1 MISTSRN
8 SGFTL
13 VELITAM
20 GVTAVL
26 SALML
31 GLASQLLSIW
41 RRETGVLSTRAQADL
56 VFEQLSRDLEA
67 LVMRR
72 DGNVW
77 FAATVQPSPQIGRG
91 DSTMSDA
98 EWEGRV
104 KPGNELPGTPG
115 SSLSLEPTSGSLA
128 DMRFGQAG
136 VWLRFFSIVPDTQ
149 TSLSNLSAPRA
160 VAYQLVR
167 RRVTASASARGR
179 ATAPFRYTLYRSS
192 ARPMS
197 PSWPDENSTFAVG
210 YDLFSAASNPHYNRG
225 DSSVIDHVGNIRAPR
240 RYEQILGNNVIDF
253 GVRCWGRDSTGR
265 WSPLFP
271 APSISRSGTLGLG
284 FAATTRDGLH
294 REYAIPPSSGTST
307 PLSAEAIRYGF
318 PEQVDIFIR
327 ILTEE
332 GAQKIEAFETGRIVS
347 PFGEGTDAEAWWRI
361 ALQHSHVFV
370 HTVRVQAQPF

>member
-1 MISTSRN
+1 MVYSSRKF
-8 SGFTL
+8 GFTL

-31 GLASQLLSIW
+31 GLASQLLSVW
-41 RRETGVLSTRAQADL
+41 KRETGALSTRAQADL
-56 VFEQLSRDLEA
+56 VFEQLTRDLEA

-77 FAATVQPSPQIGRG
+77 LAATVQPAPQMGRG
-91 DSTMSDA
+91 DSAMSDA
-98 EWEGRV
+98 GWEGTV

-115 SSLSLEPTSGSLA
+115 SSLCLEPVSGSLA

-136 VWLRFFSIVPDTQ
+136 VWLRFFSTAPDTQ

-167 RRVTASASARGR
+167 RRVTASASSRGR

-197 PSWPDENSTFAVG
+197 PSWPDENSTFAAG
-210 YDLFSAASNPHYNRG
+210 YDLFSRASHPHYNRG

-240 RYEQILGNNVIDF
+240 RYEQILGNNVVDF
-253 GVRCWGRDSTGR
+253 GVRCWGRDSSGR
-265 WSPLFP
+265 WSALFP
-271 APSISRSGTLGLG
+271 TPTISGGGRPSLG
-284 FAATTRDGLH
+284 FAATTRDGFH
-294 REYAIPPSSGTST
+294 REQVIPPDSGTST
-307 PLSAEAIRYGF
+307 SLAAEEMSYGF
-318 PEQVDIFIR
+318 PEQVEVFMR

-332 GAQKIEAFETGRIVS
+332 GAQKIEAFEDGRVLFPAAES
-347 PFGEGTDAEAWWRI
+347 NEAEAWWQI
-361 ALQHSHVFV
+361 VLQHSHVFV
-370 HTVRVQAQPF
+370 RTIHVEAQPF